1 MPSRPLYTPGADF
14 NQRKIP
20 ATRQPRRTWFRVH
33 RFIDQPCLALF
44 DRGGMA
50 AQLQETLLGPLHSL
64 DATVDWLDEHKAA
77 LV

>member
-1 MPSRPLYTPGADF
+1 MPINPQPRQPPRPLYQPG
-14 NQRKIP
+14 P
-20 ATRQPRRTWFRVH
+20 S

-50 AQLQETLLGPLHSL
+50 ARLQVTPLGPLNNL
-64 DATVDWLDEHKAA
+64 DAAVDWLDDHKVS